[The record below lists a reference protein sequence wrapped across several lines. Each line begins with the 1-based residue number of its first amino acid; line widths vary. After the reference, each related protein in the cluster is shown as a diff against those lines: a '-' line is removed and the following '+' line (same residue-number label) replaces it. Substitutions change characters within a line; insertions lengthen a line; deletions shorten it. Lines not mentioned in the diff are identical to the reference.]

1 MARQISREEEE
12 ALMEE
17 WLKTNTPK
25 RLAPDPRLFD
35 NPQEGVV
42 VFDETDM
49 KNKKRVTNYINTL
62 HKLADS
68 V

>member
-1 MARQISREEEE
+1 MARQMTREEEE

-17 WLKTNTPK
+17 WLKTNKPT
-25 RLAPDPRLFD
+25 RLAPDPRLFED
-35 NPQEGVV
+35 LDTEP

-49 KNKKRVTNYINTL
+49 KNKKRVANYVNTL
-62 HKLADS
+62 HKLSDS

>member
-1 MARQISREEEE
+1 MARQITREEEE

-17 WLKTNTPK
+17 WLKTNKPT
-25 RLAPDPRLFD
+25 RLAPDPRLFED
-35 NPQEGVV
+35 LESGP

-49 KNKKRVTNYINTL
+49 SNKKRVTNYVNTL
-62 HKLADS
+62 HKLSDS

>member
-1 MARQISREEEE
+1 MARQITREEEE

-17 WLKTNTPK
+17 WLKTNKPK
-25 RLAPDPRLFD
+25 RLAPDPRLSED
-35 NPQEGVV
+35 QDTGV

-49 KNKKRVTNYINTL
+49 KNKKRVTNYVNTL
-62 HKLADS
+62 HKLSDS